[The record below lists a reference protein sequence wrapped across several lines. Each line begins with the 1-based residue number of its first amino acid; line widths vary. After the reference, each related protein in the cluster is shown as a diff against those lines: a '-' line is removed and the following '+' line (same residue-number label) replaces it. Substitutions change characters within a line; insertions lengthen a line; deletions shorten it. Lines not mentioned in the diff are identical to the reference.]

1 MVNNFNQIQKIIIP
15 KDQNDLFYHLQIIR
29 RGKDHPDL
37 PSANRTIKA
46 YFITS
51 ASHLE
56 KVKDEII
63 NLCELFKAR
72 AYINIAEKSVEKLGK
87 LTLFNLSKRI
97 YDGDYKHIW
106 KAFNTAAGKLKS
118 KNPKWIIDIDDPEV
132 DEQSFMKIINT
143 CKPKGVDKYVCTVP
157 TKNGYHLITKPFDLK
172 RFKEFYPKVDVHR
185 NNPTVLYIPK
195 SLD

>member
-1 MVNNFNQIQKIIIP
+1 MVDNFELISKFLLP
-15 KDQNDLFYHLQIIR
+15 KKQEKYFYHLQIIR
-29 RGKDHPDL
+29 RGKDHPNL
-37 PSANRTIKA
+37 PSANAVIKT

-51 ASHLE
+51 AEHLE
-56 KVKDEII
+56 KMRDEIV
-63 NLCELFKAR
+63 NLCEVFKAR

-106 KAFNTAAGKLKS
+106 KSFYTAAGELKS
-118 KNPKWIIDIDDPEV
+118 KSPKWIIDIDNPEV
-132 DEQSFMKIINT
+132 DEKSFMKIINA
-143 CKPKGVDKYVCTVP
+143 CKPKAVNKYVCTVP

-172 RFKEFYPKVDVHR
+172 RFKEFYPEVDVHK
-185 NNPTVLYIPK
+185 NNPTILYIPK

>member
-1 MVNNFNQIQKIIIP
+1 MVNNFNQIQKFIIP

-37 PSANRTIKA
+37 PSANRTIRT

-51 ASHLE
+51 AKHLA

-72 AYINIAEKSVEKLGK
+72 AYINLTEKSVEKLGK
-87 LTLFNLSKRI
+87 YALFNLSERI
-97 YDGDYKHIW
+97 YTGDYKHIW
-106 KAFNTAAGKLKS
+106 KLFNTAAGSISGKE
-118 KNPKWIIDIDDPEV
+118 PKWIIDIDENCVNDKE
-132 DEQSFMKIINT
+132 IINYIN
-143 CKPKGVDKYVCTVP
+143 CCDPKGIDKFLYKIP
-157 TKNGYHLITKPFDLK
+157 TKNGYHLITRPFNLQQFRMK
-172 RFKEFYPKVDVHR
+172 YVGIDVHK
-185 NNPTVLYIPK
+185 NNPTILYIPK

>member
-1 MVNNFNQIQKIIIP
+1 MVNNFNQIQGILIP

-37 PSANRTIKA
+37 PSANRTIKT
-46 YFITS
+46 YWITS
-51 ASHLE
+51 AEHLE

-63 NLCELFKAR
+63 NLCEVFKAR
-72 AYINIAEKSVEKLGK
+72 AYINIAEKSVEKLSK
-87 LTLFNLSKRI
+87 LALFNLSKRI

-106 KAFNTAAGKLKS
+106 KSFQTAAGELKS
-118 KNPKWIIDIDDPEV
+118 KSPKWIIDVDNPEV
-132 DEQSFMKIINT
+132 DEQSFMKVINT
-143 CKPKGVDKYVCTVP
+143 CKPKAVNKYICTIP

-172 RFKEFYPKVDVHR
+172 RFKEFYPEVDVHR